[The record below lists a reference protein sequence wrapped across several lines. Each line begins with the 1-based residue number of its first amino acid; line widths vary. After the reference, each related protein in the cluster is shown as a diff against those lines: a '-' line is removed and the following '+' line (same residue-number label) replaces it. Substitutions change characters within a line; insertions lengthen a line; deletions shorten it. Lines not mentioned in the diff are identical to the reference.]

1 MGGPRAESFGRKPFQ
16 GIFLR
21 QRGLSAARAFNESMV
36 RESGFAFR
44 DFHSAN
50 LARPTV
56 DIAEQEF
63 ADFPKV
69 GQIEVVANRVESQ
82 PVGED
87 GDQGGL
93 HPFQFRR
100 IGDA

>member
-1 MGGPRAESFGRKPFQ
+1 M
-16 GIFLR
+16 
-21 QRGLSAARAFNESMV
+21 
-36 RESGFAFR
+36 
-44 DFHSAN
+44 
-50 LARPTV
+50 